1 MFMDY
6 EVSCHVSDAILGWLM
21 EFHQL
26 RYFVAAAEEM
36 SISRAAERVHVSQPA
51 LSRQI
56 ALLEEE
62 IGVLLFDR
70 IRKRIHLTD
79 AGGFFLV
86 KARQL
91 LCDAES
97 GLQQVREQFG
107 GVRRT
112 LRLGFISPFLDDL
125 VAPAVREFQQRHLN
139 SKVSLFDLAPRAQL
153 DRLRQHELDAA
164 ILGNIEDHERD
175 QFSVKRLSRHRMA
188 VVLPEGHALAGKKSI
203 KLATLKN
210 DEWISLSNAFFPGRR
225 EFLIEACELAGFIPR
240 ITSELDS
247 LPMMLATIA
256 TSGGV
261 GLIPGH
267 AKKLPHGGCVI
278 LPLAAPVITTQLLLV
293 LPKSS
298 PTPEMA
304 GLIALISERAAELS
318 DI

>member
-1 MFMDY
+1 MGY
-6 EVSCHVSDAILGWLM
+6 EVPCQRSELVLAFHM

-26 RYFVAAAEEM
+26 RYFVAAADAM
-36 SISRAAERVHVSQPA
+36 SMSRAAERVHVSQPA

-70 IRKRIHLTD
+70 IRKRIHLTE
-79 AGGFFLV
+79 AGGFFLA

-97 GLQQVREQFG
+97 GVQQVREQFG

-112 LRLGFISPFLDDL
+112 LRLGFITPFLDDL
-125 VAPAVREFQQRHLN
+125 VAPAVREFQQRHSN
-139 SKVSLFDLAPRAQL
+139 SRVSLFDLAPRAQL

-164 ILGNIEDHERD
+164 ILGNIDDHERD
-175 QFSVKRLSRHRMA
+175 QFTVKRLSQHRMA
-188 VVLPEGHALAGKKSI
+188 VVLPEGHSFAGKKSI
-203 KLATLKN
+203 KLSALKS
-210 DEWISLSNAFFPGRR
+210 DEWVSLSNAFFPGRR
-225 EFLIEACELAGFIPR
+225 EFLLETCRQAGFIPQ
-240 ITSELDS
+240 ITAELDS

-261 GLIPGH
+261 GLIPAH

-278 LPLAAPVITTQLLLV
+278 LTLSEPVIKTQLLLI
-293 LPKSS
+293 LPKVT
-298 PTPEMA
+298 PTLEMA
-304 GLIALISERAAELS
+304 GLIALIQERAAELG
-318 DI
+318 DR